1 MANPQRKAA
10 TTQPRDPLFDF
21 YRSSLKATGDATRV
35 SLESAVRLRTQQLR
49 HIDEA
54 LAAHAQL
61 MAEIDAAKGL
71 DGLIAVS
78 GKLAG
83 AQYQTLIG
91 YWGAI
96 YEAIGENQVEVARL
110 VQSQT
115 EQIHYDLQGT
125 LGTAPDTPAPVLAAL
140 QPLMEVASSAYALT
154 ARATAEATK
163 LAAAQIATANAAAT
177 QPGMRPSRQARQR
190 SA

>member
-1 MANPQRKAA
+1 MG
-10 TTQPRDPLFDF
+10 TQQSQAPLISQSQAELFDF
-21 YRSSLKATGDATRV
+21 YRASLKATGSATRV
-35 SLESAVRLRTQQLR
+35 SLESAVRLRTSQLR
-49 HIDEA
+49 YIDQA
-54 LAAHAQL
+54 LAEHARL
-61 MAEIDAAKGL
+61 NAEIDAAKGL
-71 DGLIAVS
+71 EDLVAVS

-83 AQYQTLIG
+83 AQYQTLIS

-110 VQSQT
+110 VESQA

-125 LGTAPDTPAPVLAAL
+125 LGTAPGTPVPVLAAL

-163 LAAAQIATANAAAT
+163 LAAAQLARADAAAP
-177 QPGMRPSRQARQR
+177 QPDRQARQR

>member
-1 MANPQRKAA
+1 MG
-10 TTQPRDPLFDF
+10 TQQSQAPLISQSQAELFDF
-21 YRSSLKATGDATRV
+21 YRASLKATGSATRV
-35 SLESAVRLRTQQLR
+35 SLEGTVRLRTTQLR
-49 HIDEA
+49 VIDEA
-54 LAAHAQL
+54 LAEHARLTAQ
-61 MAEIDAAKGL
+61 IDAAKGL
-71 DGLIAVS
+71 EDLLAVS

-83 AQYQTLIG
+83 AQYQTLIS

-110 VQSQT
+110 VESQA
-115 EQIHYDLQGT
+115 EQIHFDLQGT
-125 LGTAPDTPAPVLAAL
+125 LGTAPGNPVPVLAAL

-163 LAAAQIATANAAAT
+163 LAAAHLATTEAASV
-177 QPGMRPSRQARQR
+177 QPGWQAEQR